1 MGLKAKLYFLTALAI
16 GAPSAAHALS
26 GRVPHPGPDVGPIDM
41 ATQAMS
47 VARVGPPHECRKLK
61 DLM

>member
-1 MGLKAKLYFLTALAI
+1 LKIDELEDARRLL
-16 GAPSAAHALS
+16 GSAS
-26 GRVPHPGPDVGPIDM
+26 VGPIDM